1 VWACASDTPEPPSED
16 IRHAFFR
23 EEQYVQQHGSG
34 AQPWGAYPPCI
45 AAISRREAHLQVGI
59 VSTLES
65 HWVVL
70 DAELS
75 EIRKDFGALRTVR
88 ARKTHSLDASGRQEL
103 PPETA
108 HAPCATPCGGR
119 QRRART
125 VMVAESRRFWCH

>member
-1 VWACASDTPEPPSED
+1 MPSSVKNSMYSSMDLVRSPGE
-16 IRHAFFR
+16 RTR
-23 EEQYVQQHGSG
+23 LVS
-34 AQPWGAYPPCI
+34 
-45 AAISRREAHLQVGI
+45 AISRREAHLQVGI

-88 ARKTHSLDASGRQEL
+88 ARKAHSLDASGRQEL

-125 VMVAESRRFWCH
+125 VMVAESRRPWCH

>member
-1 VWACASDTPEPPSED
+1 M
-16 IRHAFFR
+16 
-23 EEQYVQQHGSG
+23 
-34 AQPWGAYPPCI
+34 
-45 AAISRREAHLQVGI
+45 GI

-88 ARKTHSLDASGRQEL
+88 ARKPHSLDASGRQEL

-108 HAPCATPCGGR
+108 HHSPAPRDAV
-119 QRRART
+119 RAR
-125 VMVAESRRFWCH
+125 

>member
-1 VWACASDTPEPPSED
+1 MPSSVKNSMYSSMDLVRSPGE
-16 IRHAFFR
+16 RSR
-23 EEQYVQQHGSG
+23 L
-34 AQPWGAYPPCI
+34 CI

-108 HAPCATPCGGR
+108 HAHRLHTHLAPRHAVR
-119 QRRART
+119 ASAERAR
-125 VMVAESRRFWCH
+125 

>member
-1 VWACASDTPEPPSED
+1 MAAASDTRSHAGARTS
-16 IRHAFFR
+16 RHAFG

-45 AAISRREAHLQVGI
+45 AAISRRDAHLQVGI

-88 ARKTHSLDASGRQEL
+88 ASRSVTPGSAAS
-103 PPETA
+103 
-108 HAPCATPCGGR
+108 
-119 QRRART
+119 RARPACST
-125 VMVAESRRFWCH
+125 KCRRDWQ